1 LSPAPQPTAD
11 VAPLE
16 LAVTWDGTTCAY
28 QGPTVIPDGTLT
40 RFTYSLTVEVGPTTP
55 ILGVMGVTPGTTWDV
70 IVEYV
75 KGHSASDVPAWVITV
90 GFAQIPENSSAI
102 FTVSSRAGGF
112 GPEVGGYFVG
122 CATAPAADGGS
133 DVMYPAAL
141 LEIAAP

>member
-40 RFTYSLTVEVGPTTP
+40 RFTYSLTVAVGPTTP
-55 ILGVMGVTPGTTWDV
+55 LLFVIGVTPGTTWDV

-75 KGHSASDVPAWVITV
+75 KGHAASDIPAWAIVTGHAEI
-90 GFAQIPENSSAI
+90 AENSSAI
-102 FTVSSRAGGF
+102 FTVSRSAGGV

-122 CATAPAADGGS
+122 CATAPASDGGS
-133 DVMYPAAL
+133 DVVYPAAL
-141 LEIAAP
+141 LEIAGP